1 MKRELHLSETH
12 VLLDG
17 VDPGLE
23 VGSGSIHVSDHR
35 ANVTDNGGKN
45 QHTHLEDRNNP
56 CL

>member
-1 MKRELHLSETH
+1 MKRELHLPETH

-35 ANVTDNGGKN
+35 ANVTNNGGKN
-45 QHTHLEDRNNP
+45 QHTHLEDRNKS